1 MPVADGLKE
10 ALYRSFLVFIGAGL
24 GGNARYWLS
33 GYISQRMTTA
43 FPWGTFVVNATGSLL
58 IGFITGLLAESKSP
72 AEWRILLVIGVLGG
86 YTTFSSFSQETLNL
100 IQGRNY
106 AYAFVNVFGS
116 CFLGLTC
123 AWIGLVLSRLLT
135 RG

>member
-1 MPVADGLKE
+1 MPVPDGLKE
-10 ALYRSFLVFIGAGL
+10 ALYRSLLVFVGAGL

-33 GYISQRMTTA
+33 GLISQRTTTG
-43 FPWGTFVVNATGSLL
+43 FPWGTFFVNASGSLL
-58 IGFITGLLAESKSP
+58 IGFVTGLLADSKAP
-72 AEWRILLVIGVLGG
+72 GEWRILLVIGVLGG

-106 AYAFVNVFGS
+106 AYALANVLGS
-116 CFLGLTC
+116 CILGLIC
-123 AWIGLVLSRLLT
+123 AWIGLVISRVIT